1 MTKTLWHYIVFLCE
15 RMSIM
20 RKKQF
25 KTQSKKM
32 LDMMINSIYTHKE
45 IFLRELISNGSDA
58 IDKRHFRSLTD
69 TALGL
74 DASAYKIK
82 IEADKEARTLCISD
96 NGCGMGEKELE
107 DNLGTIAKSG
117 SLDFKSENES
127 DEIDIIGQFGV
138 GFYSAFMVADKITI
152 VSKALGSE
160 QAFKWE
166 SEGVDGYTIEPCEKA
181 DIGTTITLH
190 MKEDTEN
197 ENYSVFLEESKLR
210 ELVKKYSDY
219 IRYPI
224 TMMVE
229 QPVEKEDESEDAA
242 PQFELKETTLNSMV
256 PLWKRD
262 PKEVSEEEYN
272 RFYHEKF
279 YDFEDPLAVI
289 HTKFEGT
296 SNCNI
301 LLFIPK
307 KAPFDYYTKDFEKGL
322 QLYSS
327 GVLIMDKCAD
337 LLPDYYSFVKGVVDS
352 ADLSLN
358 ISRETLQHD
367 HQLKV
372 IAKAVERKIKAE
384 LKKLMKNEREKYD
397 AFFEQFGRQMKYAI
411 YASYG
416 MQKEA
421 LIDLIEFKSSAEK
434 KYTTLAEY
442 VARMPESQSAIYY
455 AGGKTVDKIEM
466 LPQTQAVTSKGI
478 EVLYLTEDVDEF
490 TITMLGSFEQK
501 PFKNVSDNDLDIAT
515 EEEKEQIK
523 QENDAQQS
531 LLEMMKEALGDKVE
545 QVQFTNTLDTHPVC
559 LSTEGGIST
568 EMQKVLEAQPGMEQA
583 IKAKAVLEIN
593 LNHPVAAKLKALHG
607 KDDEKVKEYAK
618 ILYAQA
624 CLICGLP
631 IENPTELSNLVC
643 GLM

>member
-1 MTKTLWHYIVFLCE
+1 MAKETFEFQAETKQL
-15 RMSIM
+15 
-20 RKKQF
+20 
-25 KTQSKKM
+25 
-32 LDMMINSIYTHKE
+32 LDLMVHSIYTNHE
-45 IFLRELISNGSDA
+45 IFLRELISNASDA
-58 IDKRHFRSLTD
+58 IDKLHYESLTNRDILEGD
-69 TALGL
+69 TAFEIHLTP
-74 DASAYKIK
+74 DADAH
-82 IEADKEARTLCISD
+82 TLTISD
-96 NGCGMGEKELE
+96 NGLGMNKEDLVQ
-107 DNLGTIAKSG
+107 NLGTIAKSG
-117 SLDFKSENES
+117 TKAFLEKLKEAQDS
-127 DEIDIIGQFGV
+127 DSTDKDLIGQFGV
-138 GFYSAFMVADKITI
+138 GFYSAFMVADT
-152 VSKALGSE
+152 VTVVTRKAGE
-160 QAFKWE
+160 KQAYKWE
-166 SEGVDGYTIEPCEKA
+166 SAGDGTYSLEECEKPKH
-181 DIGTTITLH
+181 GTTIILH
-190 MKEDTEN
+190 LGKDFYGDKSE
-197 ENYSVFLEESKLR
+197 ENYTDQMTISG
-210 ELVKKYSDY
+210 LVKKYSDY

-224 TMMVE
+224 TMMTE
-229 QPVEKEDESEDAA
+229 QRVEKEDEAEDAE
-242 PQFELKETTLNSMV
+242 PEFETVETTLNSMV

-262 PKEVSEEEYN
+262 AKEVSEEEYN

-327 GVLIMDKCAD
+327 GVMIMEKCAD
-337 LLPDYYSFVKGVVDS
+337 LLPDYFSFVKGVVDS

-384 LKKLMKNEREKYD
+384 LKKILRNDREKYD

-416 MQKEA
+416 MQKDA

-434 KYTTLAEY
+434 KYTTLEEY
-442 VARMPESQSAIYY
+442 VTRMPESQTAIYY
-455 AGGKTVDKIEM
+455 AGGKTVDKIDM
-466 LPQTQAVTSKGI
+466 LPQTQAVTGKGI
-478 EVLYLTEDVDEF
+478 EVLYFTEDVDEF
-490 TITMLGSFEQK
+490 TVTMLGNYKEK
-501 PFKNVSDNDLDIAT
+501 PFKNVSDNDLDIST

-523 QENDAQQS
+523 KENDDAKS
-531 LLEMMKEALGDKVE
+531 LLAFMKEKLGDKVAE
-545 QVQFTNTLDTHPVC
+545 VQFTNTLDSHPVC

-583 IKAKAVLEIN
+583 IKAKTVLEIN
-593 LNHPVAAKLKALHG
+593 VNHPVAEKLKALYG
-607 KDDEKVKEYAK
+607 TDDVKLEAYTK
-618 ILYAQA
+618 ILYSQA

-643 GLM
+643 ELM

>member
-1 MTKTLWHYIVFLCE
+1 
-15 RMSIM
+15 
-20 RKKQF
+20 
-25 KTQSKKM
+25 M

-69 TALGL
+69 TSLGL
-74 DASAYKIK
+74 DMSAYKIT
-82 IEADKEARTLCISD
+82 IERDADNRILTITD
-96 NGCGMGEKELE
+96 NGCGMSEKELE
-107 DNLGTIAKSG
+107 ENLGTIAKSG
-117 SLDFKSENES
+117 SLEFKSENE
-127 DEIDIIGQFGV
+127 DEAIDIIGQFGV

-152 VSKALGSE
+152 FSRALESE
-160 QAFKWE
+160 QGYKWE

-181 DIGTTITLH
+181 EVGTQIILH
-190 MKEDTEN
+190 IKEDTEN
-197 ENYSVFLEESKLR
+197 ENYSVFLEESKIR

-224 TMMVE
+224 TMLCEERVE
-229 QPVEKEDESEDAA
+229 SESEDEE
-242 PQFELKETTLNSMV
+242 PRFELREQTLNSMV

-262 PKEVSEEEYN
+262 AKEVSEEEYN

-279 YDFEDPLAVI
+279 FDFEDPLAVI

-327 GVLIMDKCAD
+327 GVMIMEKCAD
-337 LLPDYYSFVKGVVDS
+337 LLPDYFSFVRGVVDS
-352 ADLSLN
+352 ADLTLN

-372 IAKAVERKIKAE
+372 IAKAVEKKVKAE
-384 LKKLMKNEREKYD
+384 LKKILKNDREKYD
-397 AFFEQFGRQMKYAI
+397 TFFEQFGRQMKYAI

-416 MQKEA
+416 MQKDA
-421 LIDLIEFKSSAEK
+421 LQDLLEFKSSAEK
-434 KYTTLAEY
+434 KYVTLEEY
-442 VARMPESQSAIYY
+442 VDRMPESQTAIYY
-455 AGGKTVDKIEM
+455 AGGETVDKIEM
-466 LPQTQAVTSKGI
+466 LPQTQAVISKGI
-478 EVLYLTEDVDEF
+478 EVLYFTEDVDEF
-490 TITMLGSFEQK
+490 TATMLASFKEK
-501 PFKNVSDNDLDIAT
+501 PFKNVSDNDLDIAS

-523 QENDAQQS
+523 QANDTQKS
-531 LLEMMKEALGDKVE
+531 LLEFMKEKLGDKVE
-545 QVQFTNTLDTHPVC
+545 AVRFTNTLDKHPVC

-568 EMQKVLEAQPGMEQA
+568 EMQKVLESQPGMAQG
-583 IKAKAVLEIN
+583 IKARTVLEIN
-593 LNHPVAAKLKALHG
+593 LNHPLAATLGELYG
-607 KDDEKVKEYAK
+607 KDDEKLENYTK

-643 GLM
+643 ALM

>member
-1 MTKTLWHYIVFLCE
+1 
-15 RMSIM
+15 M

-69 TALGL
+69 TSLGL
-74 DASAYKIK
+74 DMSAYKIK
-82 IEADKEARTLCISD
+82 INADKENRILTVCD

-127 DEIDIIGQFGV
+127 EEIDIIGQFGV

-152 VSKALGSE
+152 ISKSLDSE
-160 QAFKWE
+160 QAYCWE
-166 SEGVDGYTIEPCEKA
+166 SEGVDGYTVTPCEKE
-181 DIGTTITLH
+181 DIGTCITLH

-197 ENYSVFLEESKLR
+197 ENYSIFLEESKIR

-224 TMMVE
+224 TMMTE
-229 QPVEKEDESEDAA
+229 QPVEKTDEDEDAE
-242 PQFELKETTLNSMV
+242 PKFELVETTLNSMV
-256 PLWKRD
+256 PLWKREAKD
-262 PKEVSEEEYN
+262 VSEEEYN

-327 GVLIMDKCAD
+327 GVMIMDKCPD
-337 LLPDYYSFVKGVVDS
+337 LLPDYFSFVKGVVDS
-352 ADLSLN
+352 ADLTLN

-372 IAKAVERKIKAE
+372 IAKAVEKKIKAE
-384 LKKLMKNEREKYD
+384 LKKVMKKDREKYD

-416 MQKEA
+416 MQKDA
-421 LIDLIEFKSSAEK
+421 LIDLIEFKSSYEK
-434 KYTTLAEY
+434 KYATLEEY
-442 VARMPESQSAIYY
+442 VTRMPESQTAIYY
-455 AGGKTVDKIEM
+455 AGGKTIDKIDM

-478 EVLYLTEDVDEF
+478 EVLYFTEDVDEF
-490 TITMLGSFEQK
+490 TVTMLVNYQEK
-501 PFKNVSDNDLDIAT
+501 PFKNVSDNDLDISS

-523 QENDAQQS
+523 KENDDQKS
-531 LLEMMKEALGDKVE
+531 LLSFMKEKLGDKVE
-545 QVQFTNTLDTHPVC
+545 EVQFTNTLDSHPVC

-568 EMQKVLEAQPGMEQA
+568 EMQKVLESQPGMEQA
-583 IKAKAVLEIN
+583 IKAKTVLEIN
-593 LNHPVAAKLKALHG
+593 VNHPVADKLKALYG
-607 KDDEKVKEYAK
+607 TDDEKVEKYAK
-618 ILYAQA
+618 ILYSQA

-631 IENPTELSNLVC
+631 VENPTELSNMVC
-643 GLM
+643 ELM

>member
-1 MTKTLWHYIVFLCE
+1 
-15 RMSIM
+15 M

-32 LDMMINSIYTHKE
+32 LEMMINSIYTHKE
-45 IFLRELISNGSDA
+45 IFLRELISNASDA

-74 DASAYKIK
+74 DMSAYKIK
-82 IEADKEARTLCISD
+82 LDADKENRILTVSD

-107 DNLGTIAKSG
+107 DNLGTIARSG

-152 VSKALGSE
+152 VSKSLDSE
-160 QAFKWE
+160 QAYCWE
-166 SEGVDGYTIEPCEKA
+166 STGADGYTVTPCEKD
-181 DIGTTITLH
+181 DIGTVITLH

-197 ENYSVFLEESKLR
+197 ENYSIFLEESKIR

-224 TMMVE
+224 TMMCE
-229 QPVEKEDESEDAA
+229 QPIQKEDGAEDAQ
-242 PQFELKETTLNSMV
+242 PEFELVETTLNSMV
-256 PLWKRD
+256 PLWKRNAS
-262 PKEVSEEEYN
+262 EVSEEEYN

-279 YDFEDPLAVI
+279 FDFEDPLAVI

-296 SNCNI
+296 TNCNI

-337 LLPDYYSFVKGVVDS
+337 LLPDYFSFVKGVVDS
-352 ADLSLN
+352 ADLTLN

-372 IAKAVERKIKAE
+372 IAKAVEKKIKAE
-384 LKKLMKNEREKYD
+384 LKKMIKNDREKYD
-397 AFFEQFGRQMKYAI
+397 TFFEQFGRQMKYAI

-416 MQKEA
+416 MKKDA
-421 LIDLIEFKSSAEK
+421 LMDLIEFKSSYEK
-434 KYTTLAEY
+434 KYTTLEEY
-442 VARMPESQSAIYY
+442 VTRMPESQTAIYY
-455 AGGKTVDKIEM
+455 AGGKTIDKIDM
-466 LPQTQAVTSKGI
+466 LPQTQAVISKGI
-478 EVLYLTEDVDEF
+478 EVLYFTEDVDEF
-490 TITMLGSFEQK
+490 TVTMLGNYNVK
-501 PFKNVSDNDLDIAT
+501 PFKNVSDNDLDISS
-515 EEEKEQIK
+515 EEEKEEIK
-523 QENDAQQS
+523 KENDDQKS
-531 LLEMMKEALGDKVE
+531 LLAFMKEKLGDKVE
-545 QVQFTNTLDTHPVC
+545 EVQFTNTLDSHPVC

-568 EMQKVLEAQPGMEQA
+568 EMQKVLESQPGMEQA
-583 IKAKAVLEIN
+583 IKAKTVLEIN
-593 LNHPVAAKLKALHG
+593 INHPVAQKLKELYG
-607 KDDEKVKEYAK
+607 KDDEKVEKYAK
-618 ILYAQA
+618 ILYSQA

-631 IENPTELSNLVC
+631 VENPTELSNLVC
-643 GLM
+643 DLM